1 MPDSGG
7 EVTVQA
13 PAELD
18 LATSLQLSD
27 EFALARSA
35 NPARVV
41 IDMSEVTFCDLT
53 ALRVLLDAADRLTA
67 QGCVVEL
74 HEPPKSLRR
83 MAKLLGVSARLGLP
97 EE

>member
-1 MPDSGG
+1 MPDPGG

-13 PAELD
+13 PPELD

-35 NPARVV
+35 NPTKLV

-74 HEPPKSLRR
+74 QQPPKSLRR
-83 MAKLLGVSARLGLP
+83 MAKLLGVSARLGLT
-97 EE
+97 ED